1 MRQNQRFRNIM
12 SQVKIKR
19 PVLSH
24 RTKVIL
30 ALAVISFF
38 VVLAFFLPS
47 EGDSNNVTGD
57 SAITPTV
64 AITDLVATLTV
75 NRSADLNSVRVTIK
89 QVQEAAAFSN
99 DRKHAGIYTVR
110 VYIQALNR
118 GQAPVGID
126 YPAQV
131 RLLLPGGQAVT
142 AKYIAVA
149 PVMLP
154 NQKREGFFDFPVSS
168 RLDLSSLA
176 LRLDSNTIV
185 AFAG

>member
-1 MRQNQRFRNIM
+1 M

-19 PVLSH
+19 PLLSP
-24 RTKVIL
+24 RAKVIL
-30 ALAVISFF
+30 ALAVISLF

-57 SAITPTV
+57 SAITPSV
-64 AITDLVATLTV
+64 SITHLAATLSV
-75 NRSADLNSVRVTIK
+75 NRSADLNSVHFTVT

-99 DRKHAGIYTVR
+99 DRKHVGTYTVR
-110 VYIQALNR
+110 VYIQALND
-118 GQAPVGID
+118 GQAPVGIN

-131 RLLLPGGQAVT
+131 RLLLPGGQAI
-142 AKYIAVA
+142 APKYITVA

-154 NQKREGFFDFPVSS
+154 NQKRDGFFDFPVSS

-176 LRLDSNTIV
+176 LRLESNTMV
-185 AFAG
+185 AFAGK

>member
-1 MRQNQRFRNIM
+1 MVSM
-12 SQVKIKR
+12 SEVKKKR
-19 PVLSH
+19 PFLS
-24 RTKVIL
+24 RRAKVIA
-30 ALAVISFF
+30 ALAVISIF

-64 AITDLVATLTV
+64 SITNLVATLSV

-99 DRKHAGIYTVR
+99 DRKHAGTYTVR
-110 VYIQALNR
+110 VYIRALNR
-118 GQAPVGID
+118 GQAAVGMD

-142 AKYIAVA
+142 PKYVGLA

-154 NQKREGFFDFPVSS
+154 NQEREGFFDFPVSS
-168 RLDLSSLA
+168 RLDLSSLT
-176 LRLDSNTIV
+176 LRLDSNTMV

>member
-1 MRQNQRFRNIM
+1 M
-12 SQVKIKR
+12 SEVKKKR
-19 PVLSH
+19 PFLS
-24 RTKVIL
+24 RRAKVIA

-47 EGDSNNVTGD
+47 EGDSNNITGD

-64 AITDLVATLTV
+64 SITNLVATLIV
-75 NRSADLNSVRVTIK
+75 NRSADLNGVRVTIR

-99 DRKHAGIYTVR
+99 DPKHAGIYTVR
-110 VYIQALNR
+110 VYIQAFNR

-131 RLLLPGGQAVT
+131 RLLLPGGRAVT
-142 AKYIAVA
+142 PKYIAVA

-154 NQKREGFFDFPVSS
+154 NQKREGFIDFPVSS
-168 RLDLSSLA
+168 QLDLSSLA
-176 LRLDSNTIV
+176 LRLDSNTMV
-185 AFAG
+185 A